1 MDIWVVATSNQFF
14 LRGFKTG
21 KKFQKNKIV
30 TDKTPLSEIGPFC
43 SYHSI
48 CLNISF

>member
-1 MDIWVVATSNQFF
+1 MDIWVAATSNQLF

-21 KKFQKNKIV
+21 KNFQKNKIV
-30 TDKTPLSEIGPFC
+30 TGKTPLFVIGPFC

-48 CLNISF
+48 CLNIGF